1 MKTRRNRSAQT
12 PPQTVW
18 STLSDEVACAVLAL
32 SSADGFGAAASV
44 CKRFGHLVSTGAV
57 TVARSKSQTRHTWI
71 VCVGGCA
78 RADAGAIT
86 TGAGVANGWWE
97 NARDRVYGQAGCC
110 AEMGSECLEIE
121 GGLGLTEGDWRMLPK
136 LRTGRAYAGLACVGD
151 AQFIA
156 VEGEGRTGLLR
167 SAELL
172 RDGRAAPK
180 ALPSLRDPRRDP
192 IVAVLTRRDGSR
204 FVLVV
209 GGYSQNGELQSP
221 RYRSMETLDVK
232 DLSRGGYLGRRRAS
246 WTYAADALTMP
257 RDHETA
263 ASGMIDDRFLIIAG
277 GINVRAPGAAPA
289 YATATATAEIY
300 DAWTGTWR
308 TCADMP
314 ESRAIQKGVVVQGTF
329 YVPPTGHNT
338 ELGDVYFTYDVK
350 NDTWGTAEGLPER
363 EEIEFHAQ
371 EDGGKDAVVA
381 NVAEFLQAH
390 EETPSDPGAED
401 REIYFSR
408 AVELISV

>member
-18 STLSDEVACAVLAL
+18 SMLPDEVACAVLAL
-32 SSADGFGAAASV
+32 SSADGFGATASV

-71 VCVGGCA
+71 VSVGGAA

-86 TGAGVANGWWE
+86 TTAAGTGVAEGWWE

-110 AEMGSECLEIE
+110 TKMGSECLEIE
-121 GGLGLTEGDWRMLPK
+121 GGLGLTDGNWRMLPK
-136 LRTGRAYAGLACVGD
+136 LRTGRAYASLACVSSSSPD

-156 VEGEGRTGLLR
+156 VGGDGRTGLLR

-172 RDGRAAPK
+172 REDRAAPK
-180 ALPSLRDPRRDP
+180 ALPSLRDSRREP

-221 RYRSMETLDVK
+221 RHRSMEVLDVK
-232 DLSRGGYLGRRRAS
+232 DLSRGGYLGRRRAA
-246 WTYAADALTMP
+246 WTYAADALAVP

-263 ASGMIDDRFLIIAG
+263 AHGVIDDR
-277 GINVRAPGAAPA
+277 
-289 YATATATAEIY
+289 Y
-300 DAWTGTWR
+300 
-308 TCADMP
+308 
-314 ESRAIQKGVVVQGTF
+314 
-329 YVPPTGHNT
+329 
-338 ELGDVYFTYDVK
+338 
-350 NDTWGTAEGLPER
+350 
-363 EEIEFHAQ
+363 
-371 EDGGKDAVVA
+371 
-381 NVAEFLQAH
+381 
-390 EETPSDPGAED
+390 
-401 REIYFSR
+401 
-408 AVELISV
+408 